1 MKRATRTQNKKIH
14 NRKTKKT
21 IEMSNTEL
29 RIYRYTTGQH
39 KKTKEMSNTE
49 LRTYRYITGQHKKTK
64 EMSNTELRT

>member
-14 NRKTKKT
+14 NRKT
-21 IEMSNTEL
+21 
-29 RIYRYTTGQH
+29 